1 MNLHENDLRLE
12 EICRFIEKATNQLQD
27 LSFLVL
33 KIELLDSFENLNKA
47 SPKGIIKSPAAYQCS
62 EERIIVNSRIFLNLE
77 MPIKVATIMHEV
89 AHAYLHLINPGLKER
104 EFKDKDIDEELIADY
119 LVCDWGFEEQSCGR
133 LAPFYEAL
141 PLQHSLADYE
151 DKFPASVINPI
162 TPVGRAH
169 PTTLLNIFAIKVL
182 SLIYL

>member
-119 LVCDWGFEEQSCGR
+119 LVCGWGFEEQIIAERTLSYGELYSDALR
-133 LAPFYEAL
+133 LWRDREKFLEA
-141 PLQHSLADYE
+141 
-151 DKFPASVINPI
+151 I
-162 TPVGRAH
+162 TIAY
-169 PTTLLNIFAIKVL
+169 TKI
-182 SLIYL
+182 LIGNN

>member
-62 EERIIVNSRIFLNLE
+62 EKRIIVNSRIFLNLE

-119 LVCDWGFEEQSCGR
+119 LVCGWGFEEQIIAERTLSYGELYSDALR
-133 LAPFYEAL
+133 LWRDREKFLEA
-141 PLQHSLADYE
+141 
-151 DKFPASVINPI
+151 I
-162 TPVGRAH
+162 TIAY
-169 PTTLLNIFAIKVL
+169 TKI
-182 SLIYL
+182 LIGNN

>member
-1 MNLHENDLRLE
+1 MRLE

-119 LVCDWGFEEQSCGR
+119 LVCGWGFEEQIIAERTLSYGELYSDALR
-133 LAPFYEAL
+133 LWRDREKFLEA
-141 PLQHSLADYE
+141 
-151 DKFPASVINPI
+151 I
-162 TPVGRAH
+162 TIAY
-169 PTTLLNIFAIKVL
+169 TKI
-182 SLIYL
+182 LIGNN